1 VAGDAIG
8 VTLAAQQRNGVLSQH
23 GELSDRLVV
32 PEPETTVTSL
42 VGLYSLSRFAPIT
55 PTK

>member
-32 PEPETTVTSL
+32 PEPEMTVTASSACTVCHAL
-42 VGLYSLSRFAPIT
+42 RR
-55 PTK
+55 